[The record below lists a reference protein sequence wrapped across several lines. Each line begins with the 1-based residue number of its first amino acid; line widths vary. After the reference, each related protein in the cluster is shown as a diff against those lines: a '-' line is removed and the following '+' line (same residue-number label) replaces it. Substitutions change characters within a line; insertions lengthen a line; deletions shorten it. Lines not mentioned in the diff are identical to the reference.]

1 MNQYYKKDDG
11 FFLACE
17 DFFGESSDSFPTC
30 HFFFFN
36 WRSAQT
42 HKFHF
47 LGQDQSTVTQ
57 RAETTVA
64 ECFLISGN
72 YKNTVLA

>member
-1 MNQYYKKDDG
+1 MA
-11 FFLACE
+11 FFLLVRI
-17 DFFGESSDSFPTC
+17 FFGKALIHSPPAI
-30 HFFFFN
+30 FFFN